1 MPIIQQNN
9 LTFAETYLLAS
20 KVKDKLTK
28 EAVNPKTNLRLLV
41 CQANLL
47 DNLMDTL
54 QNRNEYQP
62 DTNTVAFKGDSTIS
76 LLGNDSVVTTTE
88 LSDSDEEY
96 TDDESDYSS
105 SSDDDYTSDVE
116 YTQYQRKLQLKNSND
131 DENDD
136 KSDDEELV
144 YYSSDEFDS
153 ESEDENEDDD
163 NAFKLQR
170 LRRFYSSSATENTLD
185 KDNLPQLEH
194 CSSASSSEC
203 DEEEE
208 DFAVAV
214 QGKDRPQESYTN
226 QDPMMM
232 VHAIEQGRRSSNSV
246 VVLC

>member
-62 DTNTVAFKGDSTIS
+62 ETNAVAFKSESTIS
-76 LLGNDSVVTTTE
+76 VLGNDSVVTTTE

-116 YTQYQRKLQLKNSND
+116 YTQYQKKLELKNSND
-131 DENDD
+131 GERDD
-136 KSDDEELV
+136 KSDDEELA

-153 ESEDENEDDD
+153 DSEDEDEDDD
-163 NAFKLQR
+163 KLFRLQK
-170 LRRFYSSSATENTLD
+170 LRRFYSNSTADNTLD
-185 KDNLPQLEH
+185 KDNLPQLTH

-208 DFAVAV
+208 EFAVAV
-214 QGKDRPQESYTN
+214 QGKDSSQESYAN

-232 VHAIEQGRRSSNSV
+232 VHAIEQGRPSSNSV
-246 VVLC
+246 VMLC